1 MGIGRPPLSVGTI
14 GKIRLYKFPTGY
26 RARALVRD
34 FDGRT
39 REVER
44 TRPSKGAAE
53 RALKEAVRDRT
64 HSNVGTDIT
73 PHTRVKALA
82 EG

>member
-1 MGIGRPPLSVGTI
+1 MVA
-14 GKIRLYKFPTGY
+14 
-26 RARALVRD
+26 RARSNEA
-34 FDGRT
+34 G
-39 REVER
+39 
-44 TRPSKGAAE
+44 PGKGAAE